1 MLGNIEAERVR
12 NGYTKEELAKIL
24 GISLKTYYNWIKEET
39 DIPSSALLKMHS
51 LFEVDI
57 EYLLGENAQK
67 QKNELSIC
75 LNYKRKQDRWE
86 EKRKVTH
93 V

>member
-39 DIPSSALLKMHS
+39 DIQ
-51 LFEVDI
+51 
-57 EYLLGENAQK
+57 Y
-67 QKNELSIC
+67 
-75 LNYKRKQDRWE
+75 
-86 EKRKVTH
+86 
-93 V
+93 